1 MIEKTFVAS
10 DSSFEEAMAFVEDQL
25 GETGIS
31 MKITMQVMV
40 AFEEMYV
47 NVCHYA
53 YPDTEGT
60 VLVRIDT
67 SGGVLYITLEDS
79 GVPFNPLERKAPDIT
94 LSAEERK
101 IGGLGI
107 FMVRKTMTDLKYEY
121 KDGRNIL
128 TMIKN
133 YE

>member
-1 MIEKTFVAS
+1 MIEKLFVAS
-10 DSSFEEAMAFVEDQL
+10 DASFEEAMTFIEGQL
-25 GETGIS
+25 ELAEIP
-31 MKITMQVMV
+31 MKLSMQVMV

-53 YPDTEGT
+53 YPDSEGF
-60 VLVRIDT
+60 VLVRFKTENGFLFI
-67 SGGVLYITLEDS
+67 VLEDS
-79 GVPFNPLERKAPDIT
+79 GIPFNPLERQAPDIT
-94 LSAEERK
+94 LSADERS

-107 FMVRKTMTDLKYEY
+107 FMVRKTMDDLQYEY

-128 TMIKN
+128 TMIKK